1 MEKRFIVYWS
11 ARGNTVVSGKNKKDA
26 VENNDLFAEDVEVK
40 DFKIMDVQEYKKE
53 FRVFNDRTV

>member
-1 MEKRFIVYWS
+1 MEKKFIVYWS

-40 DFKIMDVQEYKKE
+40 DFVSVHAEKCC
-53 FRVFNDRTV
+53 VFTSLRGL